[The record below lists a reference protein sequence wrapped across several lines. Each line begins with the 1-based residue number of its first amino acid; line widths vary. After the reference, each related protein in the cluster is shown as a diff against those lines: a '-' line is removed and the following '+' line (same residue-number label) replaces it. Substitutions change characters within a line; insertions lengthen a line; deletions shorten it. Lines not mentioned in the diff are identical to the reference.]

1 MVLKIGYTLESPRE
15 LLNFDAWF
23 TLQTNQISVSGRGVW
38 APEVFL
44 GGVLFFNSVN
54 DSFES

>member
-23 TLQTNQISVSGRGVW
+23 TPLTNEIRVSGRGVW
-38 APEVFL
+38 APEVFF
-44 GGVLFFNSVN
+44 GCFVF
-54 DSFES
+54 